1 MAHPVEADAKR
12 LVDTLAKGGIAVF
25 PVDVGYAIV
34 GNHEAAIERIFAAK
48 QRSYDKPCGM
58 FSSWQM
64 FLDLATVG
72 ARERAMVDTVIHRYG
87 LPLSI
92 VTPYRTDHAF
102 FKDLTATTRIRSS
115 RAGTIDMLLNAGA
128 LHDAIAAESY
138 ARGLPVLGSSAN
150 QSLSG
155 SKYRLLD
162 VEAPVRAAADLV
174 IDYGATKYAHPDGMG
189 SSIIELPSG
198 RPLRKGIKYDEICD
212 ILAQH
217 FQVDPRTLG

>member
-1 MAHPVEADAKR
+1 MPSIAQDAKR
-12 LVDTLAKGGIAVF
+12 VVDTLAAGGIAVF

-34 GNHEAAIERIFAAK
+34 GNHEAAIERIFKAK

-64 FLDLATVG
+64 FQELSTVSD
-72 ARERAMVDTVIHRYG
+72 RERDMVDTVIHRYG

-92 VTPYRTDHAF
+92 VTPYRIDHPF
-102 FKDLTATTRIRSS
+102 FKDLTPTARLRSS
-115 RAGTIDMLLNAGA
+115 RDGTIDMLLNAGA
-128 LHDAIAAESY
+128 LHDAIAHHSY
-138 ARGLPVLGSSAN
+138 AHGLPVLGSSAN

-155 SKYRLLD
+155 SKYRLSD
-162 VEAPVRAAADLV
+162 VEAPVRDAADLV
-174 IDYGATKYAHPDGMG
+174 IDYGPTKYSHPDGMG

-212 ILAQH
+212 ILMRH
-217 FQVDPRTLG
+217 FALDPRGLG